1 MPKANELK
9 RGAVVRVKDQ
19 VCVVRHIDIRSPSS
33 RGSNTLYKVRLQ
45 ALQGK
50 QKIEQT
56 FKGEDLVEDVD
67 FQRRA
72 VQFSYRE
79 ADMLTFMDNE
89 NYSQYTL
96 SIEDLEEEAGYIT
109 EDLEDLMMM
118 LVDDQPVGV
127 QLPASVCLEIVE
139 TSPSIKGATVTKRTK
154 PATLSTGL
162 EVQVP
167 EYISNGET
175 IRINTDSGAYMSRV

>member
-1 MPKANELK
+1 MPRANELK

-19 VCVVRHIDIRSPSS
+19 VCVVRRIDIRSPSS

-45 ALQGK
+45 ALQVK
-50 QKIEQT
+50 QKNEQT
-56 FKGEDLVEDVD
+56 FKGEDMVEDVD
-67 FQRRA
+67 FHRRA

-79 ADMLTFMDNE
+79 ADLLTFMDTE
-89 NYSQYTL
+89 DYSQYML
-96 SIEDLEEEAGYIT
+96 SVEDLEEEVGYIT
-109 EDLEDLMMM
+109 EEMEDLVMM

-127 QLPASVCLEIVE
+127 QLPTSVCLEIVE

-154 PATLSTGL
+154 PATLATGL

-167 EYISNGET
+167 EYISQGET
-175 IRINTDSGAYMSRV
+175 IRVNTDSGEYMSRG

>member
-9 RGAVVRVKDQ
+9 RGAVVRVKDL
-19 VCVVRHIDIRSPSS
+19 VCVVRKIEIRAPSS

-45 ALQGK
+45 ALSGK

-56 FKGEDLVEDVD
+56 FKGEELVEDVD

-72 VQFSYRE
+72 VQFSYRDD
-79 ADMLTFMDNE
+79 DMLTFMDTE
-89 NYSQYTL
+89 DYSQYTL
-96 SIEDLEEEAGYIT
+96 SVDDLEEEVGYIT
-109 EDLEDLMMM
+109 EEMDDLMML

-127 QLPASVCLEIVE
+127 QLPTSVCLEIVE

-162 EVQVP
+162 EVLVP
-167 EYISNGET
+167 EYISQGET
-175 IRINTDSGAYMSRV
+175 IRVNTDSGEYMSRA

>member
-1 MPKANELK
+1 MPRANELK
-9 RGAVVRVKDQ
+9 RGAVVRVKDM
-19 VCVVRHIDIRSPSS
+19 VSVVRKIEIRSPSS
-33 RGSNTLYKVRLQ
+33 RGSNTLYKVRFQ

-50 QKIEQT
+50 RKIELT

-72 VQFSYRE
+72 VQFSYRDD
-79 ADMLTFMDNE
+79 DMLTFMDNE
-89 NYSQYTL
+89 DYSQYTL
-96 SIEDLEEEAGYIT
+96 SIGDLEEEAGYIT
-109 EDLEDLMMM
+109 EEMDDLMMM

-127 QLPASVCLEIVE
+127 QLPTSVCLEIAE

-167 EYISNGET
+167 EYISQGET
-175 IRINTDSGAYMSRV
+175 IRINTESGEYMSRV